1 MRETRA
7 NTSAMAEAQSG
18 QELDCH
24 YGFSNPA
31 QCSLRAT
38 YQKHKRIGKYIVRA
52 LIKRKQ
58 K

>member
-7 NTSAMAEAQSG
+7 NTSARAEAQSG
-18 QELDCH
+18 QEPDRH

-31 QCSLRAT
+31 QCNLRVT
-38 YQKHKRIGKYIVRA
+38 YQRHKRIGKYIVKA

>member
-7 NTSAMAEAQSG
+7 NISAVAEAQSG

-31 QCSLRAT
+31 QSNLQAT
-38 YQKHKRIGKYIVRA
+38 YQKHKRIGKYIVKA

-58 K
+58 E